1 MIRYRLAKV
10 WVKNDTHPYFISA
23 KCVFEDY
30 ESPIWY
36 AVSPNYSKE
45 GWARR
50 WARKHGLTLEN

>member
-30 ESPIWY
+30 ESKIWY

-50 WARKHGLTLEN
+50 WARKHYH